1 MITLVHTGLQVPHTR
16 IRVTHVD
23 QLDTPHG
30 IAWTARLCEDAT
42 LLGTITN
49 AGNGGP
55 TEFTPT
61 SAHAGH
67 VVAEF
72 TAACRSRDGHLVDA
86 ETVLDALDGEY
97 EYAALVAQ
105 ADAERTYLVRGFDA
119 SGIPQVFELQARP
132 EVPFDYAL
140 ARASAPHLALGPRIV
155 RAELWMGDRWE
166 EFYRSR

>member
-23 QLDTPHG
+23 QLETPYG

-42 LLGTITN
+42 LLGTISN

-61 SAHAGH
+61 SPHAGH
-67 VVAEF
+67 VVEEF
-72 TAACRSRDGHLVDA
+72 TAACRSGDGQPVDEEA
-86 ETVLDALDGEY
+86 VLGALDCEY

-105 ADAERTYLVRGFDA
+105 ADAERAHVVRGFDA
-119 SGIPQVFELQARP
+119 SGIPQAFEFHARP
-132 EVPFDYAL
+132 GTPFDYAL

-155 RAELWMGDRWE
+155 RAELWMGDHWE